1 MYTYR
6 HYTDT
11 QQQVDLNQR
20 RWAYIWGRYSEAEK
34 KVMNLNTHGFLQRV
48 VNNLS
53 NGQVLKEVSRK
64 AHASAMSS
72 AYEQILLNSL
82 EIVNGLMTSGPAFKP
97 GVYQEVVEK
106 YHGLEIYI
114 PNPEDV
120 LEPSRDFLI
129 FSTQDFVVIFENIDY
144 LRSVGLTIIEKGP
157 DFDLNQVLRNKTE
170 RVEEEKDF
178 FEPMNTG
185 EPKRYCIPVVLSNKL
200 RLDETAGIK
209 AHVSHV
215 STI

>member
-11 QQQVDLNQR
+11 KQQIDLNQR

-48 VNNLS
+48 VNNLFCE
-53 NGQVLKEVSRK
+53 QVLNDVSDK
-64 AHASAMSS
+64 AHANGIDS
-72 AYEQILLNSL
+72 AYEEVLLNSL

-106 YHGLEIYI
+106 YQGIEIYI

-129 FSTQDFVVIFENIDY
+129 FSTQDFVLVFENIDY

-170 RVEEEKDF
+170 RVEGEKDF